1 MEYTKLVSFLE
12 ALGYVM
18 YGSYDVKEPKDWMVI
33 TINKNEDDVLEVLT
47 KTCFNGKG
55 ISFPEVVEQVI
66 ALNEHYTH
74 SKDDNAVVI
83 WGQWK

>member
-33 TINKNEDDVLEVLT
+33 TINKNEDDVREVLT
-47 KTCFNGKG
+47 KT
-55 ISFPEVVEQVI
+55 
-66 ALNEHYTH
+66 
-74 SKDDNAVVI
+74 
-83 WGQWK
+83 